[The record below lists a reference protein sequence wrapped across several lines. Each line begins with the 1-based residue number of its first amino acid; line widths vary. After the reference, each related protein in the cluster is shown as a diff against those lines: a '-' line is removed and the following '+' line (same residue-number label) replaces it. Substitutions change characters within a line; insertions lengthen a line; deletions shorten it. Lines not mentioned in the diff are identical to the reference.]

1 MEIQIQQES
10 DEKFL
15 PVFGKRS
22 IELFSRFKSKLQPD
36 ELQNLKTETTS
47 ILENCVNPK
56 QDKIQNTTNLVVGYV
71 QSGKTMSFTALSALA
86 SDNGFRVI
94 IYFAGNKNNL
104 LDQTE
109 KRLRKDLI
117 NNGKNRDFYKL
128 IKNPDSSDLNKI
140 CSELQISSCPTI
152 LIVVLKNYK
161 YIKQLAQIFDS
172 NKIKNELKNNG
183 VLIIDDEADQASLN
197 GYAYKN
203 SKAKDWEEDEYTAT
217 YKSIMD
223 LRNSLPYHSYVQYT
237 ATPQGPL
244 LISIVDLLSP
254 KHHIVL
260 TPGKSYTGGKTFFVE
275 EPGLIIDIPDDEKFN
290 SKRNNLSEPPESLIT
305 ALQLHILS
313 VAIIVKILKKE
324 DFLSMM
330 VHADREQDAS
340 QKFNNWVNDIINSW
354 ITTLNYSANDI
365 AYKHLLGQF
374 KKNYEEAAREYKKH
388 NESYPDFAEVKKY
401 IPDIIKETNIEL
413 IISRIKRKSEDI
425 PWDDYPSHIL
435 IGADMLNRGFT
446 IEKLATTYMPRYSI
460 GKSNADTIQQ
470 RCRFF
475 EYKKKYLWSCRVFLP
490 QDVQT
495 EYREY
500 VDYEEEMRKW
510 LKEND
515 SLEKVEQLLLIS
527 PHLNATRKNILSKDI
542 VTSKLT
548 GWRKINAFQAN
559 SIEPNKKIV
568 GNFIANNEKKFF
580 LYKDFNSSDRNH
592 RYLKLETEDAIKFIS
607 EFIVQNMPDAA
618 RKQATLRYLKYL
630 MTKQQA
636 PLKFIY
642 VIQMAYAGEPRERE
656 FNSESEKINTELFTG
671 HSPKGI
677 EIYPGDREIKF
688 EDSICI
694 QIHNI
699 KFKCENK
706 KWAGKTAYTLAFYYP
721 EDFATNYTGKL
732 NESDL

>member
-1 MEIQIQQES
+1 MEIQIQQGTE
-10 DEKFL
+10 EKFL
-15 PVFGKRS
+15 PVFGARAT
-22 IELFSRFKSKLQPD
+22 EFFSRFDSKLQPD
-36 ELQNLKTETTS
+36 ELENLKTETVS
-47 ILENCVNPK
+47 ILKDCVNPK
-56 QDKIQNTTNLVVGYV
+56 LNKIQSTTNLVVGYV

-117 NNGKNRDFYKL
+117 NGGKNRDFYKL
-128 IKNPDSSDLNKI
+128 IKNPDLNDLNKI
-140 CSELQISSCPTI
+140 CNELQISSCPTI

-172 NKIKNELKNNG
+172 QKIKNELKNNG

-203 SKAKDWEEDEYTAT
+203 SKSEDWEEDEYTAT

-223 LRNSLPYHSYVQYT
+223 LRNSLPNHSYVQYT

-254 KHHIVL
+254 KHHTVL
-260 TPGKSYTGGKTFFVE
+260 TPGKDYTGGKTFFVD

-313 VAIIVKILKKE
+313 VAIIVKILRKE

-340 QKFNNWVNDIINSW
+340 QKFNNWVKDIIDGW
-354 ITTLNYSANDI
+354 ITTLSSSENDV
-365 AYKHLLGQF
+365 AYKALIGQF
-374 KKNYEEAAREYKKH
+374 EKNYDEAIREYKKH
-388 NESYPDFAEVKKY
+388 NESYPDFSEIKKH

-413 IISRIKRKSEDI
+413 IISKNKRKSEDI

-475 EYKKKYLWSCRVFLP
+475 GYKRKYLWSCRVFLP

-500 VDYEEEMRKW
+500 VDHEEEMREW

-515 SLEKVEQLLLIS
+515 SLEKVEQLLLIT

-542 VTSKLT
+542 VTSKLA
-548 GWRKINAFQAN
+548 GWRKINAFQSN
-559 SIEPNKKIV
+559 SIEPNKKLVEKFIADNEE
-568 GNFIANNEKKFF
+568 NFI
-580 LYKDFNSSDRNH
+580 LYKNFNSSDRNH
-592 RYLKLETEDAIKFIS
+592 RYLKMEINEAISFIS

-630 MTKQQA
+630 MTKQKTS
-636 PLKFIY
+636 LKFVY

-656 FNSESEKINTELFTG
+656 FSVETEKINTELFSG

-677 EIYPGDREIKF
+677 EFYPGDREIKF

>member
-10 DEKFL
+10 NEKFL
-15 PVFGKRS
+15 PVFGKRAT
-22 IELFSRFKSKLQPD
+22 ELFSRFKSKLQSD
-36 ELQNLKTETTS
+36 ELQNLKTETIS

-140 CSELQISSCPTI
+140 CSELQISSSPTI

-203 SKAKDWEEDEYTAT
+203 SKAEDWEEDEYTAT

-223 LRNSLPYHSYVQYT
+223 LRNSLPNHSYVQYT

-254 KHHIVL
+254 NHHTVL

-313 VAIIVKILKKE
+313 VAIIVKILRE
-324 DFLSMM
+324 ENFLSMM

-354 ITTLNYSANDI
+354 ITTLNYSENDI

-374 KKNYEEAAREYKKH
+374 EKNYEEAVREYKKH
-388 NESYPDFAEVKKY
+388 NENYPDFAEVKKY

-475 EYKKKYLWSCRVFLP
+475 GYKKKYLWSCRVFLP

-500 VDYEEEMRKW
+500 VDHEEEMRKW

-548 GWRKINAFQAN
+548 GWRKINAFQPN

-568 GNFIANNEKKFF
+568 ENFIANNEKKFF

-688 EDSICI
+688 EDSVCI

>member
-10 DEKFL
+10 DETFL
-15 PVFGKRS
+15 PVFGKRAT
-22 IELFSRFKSKLQPD
+22 ELFSRFKSKLQSD

-71 QSGKTMSFTALSALA
+71 QSGKTMSFTALSAIA

-203 SKAKDWEEDEYTAT
+203 SKSKDWEEDEYTAT

-223 LRNSLPYHSYVQYT
+223 LRNSLPNHSYVQYT

-244 LISIVDLLSP
+244 LISIIDLLSP

-374 KKNYEEAAREYKKH
+374 EKNYEEAVREYKRH
-388 NESYPDFAEVKKY
+388 NENCPDFAEVKKY

-475 EYKKKYLWSCRVFLP
+475 GYKKKYLWSCRVFLP

-500 VDYEEEMRKW
+500 VDHEEEMRKW

-568 GNFIANNEKKFF
+568 ENFIANNEKKFF

-642 VIQMAYAGEPRERE
+642 VIQMAYAGESRERE
-656 FNSESEKINTELFTG
+656 FSSESEKISKELFTG

>member
-1 MEIQIQQES
+1 MEIQIQQKS

-15 PVFGKRS
+15 PVFGKRAT
-22 IELFSRFKSKLQPD
+22 ELFSRFKSKLQPD
-36 ELQNLKTETTS
+36 ELQNLKTETIS

-71 QSGKTMSFTALSALA
+71 QSGKTMSFTTLSAIA

-128 IKNPDSSDLNKI
+128 IKNPDSGDLNKI

-172 NKIKNELKNNG
+172 NKIKNELKNDG

-223 LRNSLPYHSYVQYT
+223 LRNSLPNHSYVQYT

-254 KHHIVL
+254 QHHTVL

-313 VAIIVKILKKE
+313 VAIIVKILRRE

-374 KKNYEEAAREYKKH
+374 EKNYEEAVREYKKH
-388 NESYPDFAEVKKY
+388 NENYPDFAEVKKY

-475 EYKKKYLWSCRVFLP
+475 GYKKKYLWSCRVFLP

-500 VDYEEEMRKW
+500 VDHEEEMRKW

-568 GNFIANNEKKFF
+568 ENFIANNEKKFF

-592 RYLKLETEDAIKFIS
+592 RYLKLETEDVIKFIS